1 MAKFW
6 LPGLIGLPDA
16 ARVFSSHETRQ
27 RTGIVERGNCVTTSD
42 QVVAIDQD
50 RPGPV
55 MPRLPAI
62 EGLRAVAVTA
72 VVLYH
77 LPVSWLPGGFL
88 GVDIFFVISGF
99 LITSLLTSE
108 MLRTGRVG
116 LGHFWLRR
124 ARRLLPALLFM
135 LAVVVAVSTV
145 FARDAL
151 SLLASGLPAVL
162 GYFTNWWLLFHHVS
176 YFQSVGR
183 PPLVLHLWSLAVEEQ
198 FYLLWPLI
206 VVVAVGRRGRIRRV
220 GWVALVGAVASS
232 VWMAILFQ
240 TSQDPSRVYFG
251 TDSHAGGLLLGAALG
266 IAFPPWSRSGTVKT
280 SARRLMSVV
289 GLGAFGGLVALM
301 VVLNQYGTFTY
312 RGGLQLA
319 TVLTAVVILVAT
331 HPAVRGARILAT
343 PVLQWIGK
351 RSYAIYLWHW
361 PIFEL
366 TRPGIDLTLS
376 GWELT
381 SLRLTLV
388 AVASDLSYRLVE
400 QPFRTGIAQSAFL
413 WLWGQRRRVPLAVGS
428 GFAAVIALLVI
439 ALTTAPSVVP
449 SPALAVSSTPAGR
462 SPIVPA
468 HEGTDPGPVLGHR
481 APIDP
486 GSVAPTTSTSTQPN
500 DVLAIGDS
508 VMLDAADALKFDLGP
523 STVVDAVVGRQ
534 VSDGIAR
541 LTEYKA
547 AGRLSGFTALV
558 IGLGTN
564 GPMSIS
570 QCDQIVS
577 LASGVPKVVFVNVRM
592 PRPWESITNGTLS
605 ACAGHGPRV
614 ALVDWYDASAGPG
627 VLGPDEIHSSP
638 AGAALYASLVA
649 HAVG

>member
-1 MAKFW
+1 
-6 LPGLIGLPDA
+6 
-16 ARVFSSHETRQ
+16 
-27 RTGIVERGNCVTTSD
+27 
-42 QVVAIDQD
+42 
-50 RPGPV
+50 

-72 VVLYH
+72 VLLYH

-88 GVDIFFVISGF
+88 GVDVFFVISGF

-108 MLRTGRVG
+108 VLRTGGVE
-116 LGHFWLRR
+116 LGRFWLRR

-206 VVVAVGRRGRIRRV
+206 LLLAAGRHGRIRRV
-220 GWVALVGAVASS
+220 GWVALVLALASS
-232 VWMAILFQ
+232 AWMAILFQ

-251 TDSHAGGLLLGAALG
+251 TDSHAGGLLLGAALA
-266 IAFPPWSRSGTVKT
+266 IAFPPWSRAGTVRS

-289 GLGAFGGLVALM
+289 GLGAFAGLVALM
-301 VVLNQYGTFTY
+301 VILNQYGTFTY

-366 TRPGIDLTLS
+366 TRPGIDLSLP
-376 GWELT
+376 GWEIT
-381 SLRLTLV
+381 ALRFALV

-400 QPFRTGIAQSAFL
+400 QPFRSGAAQSAFL
-413 WLWGQRRRVPLAVGS
+413 WLWGQRRRVPVAVGS
-428 GFAAVIALLVI
+428 GFAAVVALLVV

-449 SPALAVSSTPAGR
+449 SSALAVSSTPAGR
-462 SPIVPA
+462 SPIIPTNRGIVA
-468 HEGTDPGPVLGHR
+468 EVEMGRR
-481 APIDP
+481 APTVP
-486 GSVAPTTSTSTQPN
+486 GSAAPTTSTSTKPN
-500 DVLAIGDS
+500 EVLAIGDS

-534 VSDGIAR
+534 VSDGVAR

-547 AGRLSGFTALV
+547 AGRLTGLTALV

-564 GPMSIS
+564 GPMSVS

-577 LASGVPKVVFVNVRM
+577 LASGVPKVIFVNVRM
-592 PRPWESITNGTLS
+592 PRPWESITNGSLS

-614 ALVDWYDASAGPG
+614 VLVDWYDASGGPG
-627 VLGPDEIHSSP
+627 ILGPDQIHSTT

-649 HAVG
+649 RAAD